1 MNHAHIPYDEIAGYI
16 RQELSEQERHK
27 IDMWINSSAE
37 NRKLFEQL
45 LNEWENIYD
54 SPEQSVRADKDK
66 IWSGISSHI
75 RTSLPVKSYTR
86 KLLIKVAGIAAMVAI
101 IVGVAATVFVKS
113 TIDSAFLSQ
122 SVTTIETMQGQ
133 KMQMTLPDGTK
144 VWLNSGSKLTYAGD
158 FNRSE
163 RIVNLEGEAFFNV
176 TKNQSKRFKVRT
188 SDVDIVV
195 KGTSFDVSA
204 YNDDREI
211 SVSLLE
217 GKVVITDKTGKYMT
231 DLNPDEL
238 AIISRQNL
246 KYTLFKDDAN
256 TYRSWTQ
263 DQLIFYNEDIY
274 EVTKKLE
281 RWYGINIKLVNP
293 DEKQK
298 YTFSVKTESLRELLE
313 LFNKLTPID
322 YKINGKEVTIIN
334 K

>member
-27 IDMWINSSAE
+27 VDMWINSSAE

-86 KLLIKVAGIAAMVAI
+86 KILIKVAGIAAMLAI
-101 IVGVAATVFVKS
+101 IVGVVATVFVKS

-122 SVTTIETMQGQ
+122 SVTTIETRQGQ

-176 TKNQSKRFKVRT
+176 TKNQSKKFKVRT
-188 SDVDIVV
+188 SGVDIVV

-256 TYRSWTQ
+256 TYRSWTE

-274 EVTKKLE
+274 EVAKKLE

-293 DEKQK
+293 NEKQK

>member
-158 FNRSE
+158 FNRTE

-176 TKNQSKRFKVRT
+176 TKNQSKKFKVRT

>member
-27 IDMWINSSAE
+27 VDMWINSSAE

-86 KLLIKVAGIAAMVAI
+86 KLLIKVAGIAAMLAI

-122 SVTTIETMQGQ
+122 SVTTIETRQGQ

-144 VWLNSGSKLTYAGD
+144 VWLNSGSKLAYAGD

-176 TKNQSKRFKVRT
+176 TKNQSKKFKVRT

-274 EVTKKLE
+274 EVAKKLE

>member
-27 IDMWINSSAE
+27 VDMWINSSAE

-86 KLLIKVAGIAAMVAI
+86 KILIKVAGIAAMLAI
-101 IVGVAATVFVKS
+101 IIGVAATVFVKS

-122 SVTTIETMQGQ
+122 SVTTIETRQGQ

-176 TKNQSKRFKVRT
+176 TKNQSKKFKVRT
-188 SDVDIVV
+188 SGVDIVV

-256 TYRSWTQ
+256 TYRSWTE

-274 EVTKKLE
+274 EVAKKLE

-293 DEKQK
+293 NEKQK

>member
-27 IDMWINSSAE
+27 VDMWINSSAE

-86 KLLIKVAGIAAMVAI
+86 KILIKVAGIAAMLAI

-122 SVTTIETMQGQ
+122 SVTTIETRQGQ

-176 TKNQSKRFKVRT
+176 TKNQSKKFKVRT
-188 SDVDIVV
+188 SGVDIEV

-256 TYRSWTQ
+256 TYRSWTE

-274 EVTKKLE
+274 EVAKKLE

-293 DEKQK
+293 NEKQK

>member
-1 MNHAHIPYDEIAGYI
+1 MNHTHIPYDEIAAYI
-16 RQELSEQERHK
+16 RQELSEPERQK

-37 NRKLFEQL
+37 NRELFEQL

-54 SPEQSVRADKDK
+54 SLESSAHADKDK
-66 IWSGISSHI
+66 IWTGISSHI
-75 RTSLPVKSYTR
+75 RTSLPEKSYT
-86 KLLIKVAGIAAMVAI
+86 KKMLIKAAGIAAMIAI
-101 IVGVAATVFVKS
+101 IVGITATVLVKS
-113 TIDSAFLSQ
+113 SIESAFLSQ
-122 SVTTIETMQGQ
+122 SVTTVETMQGQ

-144 VWLNSGSKLTYAGD
+144 VWLNSGSKLTYTAD

-163 RIVNLEGEAFFNV
+163 RIVSLEGEAFFDV
-176 TKNQSKRFKVRT
+176 TKDLSKKFKVKT

-195 KGTSFDVSA
+195 KGTSFDISA
-204 YNDDREI
+204 YNDDQEI

-217 GKVVITDKTGKYMT
+217 GKVAITDKAGKHMT

-238 AIISRQNL
+238 AIISRQSM

-256 TYRSWTQ
+256 AYRSWTQ

-274 EVTKKLE
+274 KVAKKLE
-281 RWYGINIKLVNP
+281 RWYGINIELVNP

>member
-122 SVTTIETMQGQ
+122 SVTIIETMQGQ

-176 TKNQSKRFKVRT
+176 TKNQTKKFKVRT

-238 AIISRQNL
+238 VIISRQNL

>member
-27 IDMWINSSAE
+27 VDMWINSSAE

-86 KLLIKVAGIAAMVAI
+86 KILIKVAGIAAMLAI

-122 SVTTIETMQGQ
+122 SVTTIETRQGQ

-176 TKNQSKRFKVRT
+176 TKNQSKKFKLRT
-188 SDVDIVV
+188 SGVDIVV

-256 TYRSWTQ
+256 TYRSWTE

-274 EVTKKLE
+274 EVAKKLE

-293 DEKQK
+293 NEKQK

>member
-27 IDMWINSSAE
+27 VDMWINSSAE

-176 TKNQSKRFKVRT
+176 TKNQSKKFKVRT

>member
-176 TKNQSKRFKVRT
+176 TKNQSKKFKVRT

>member
-27 IDMWINSSAE
+27 VDMWINSSAE

-86 KLLIKVAGIAAMVAI
+86 KILIKVAGIAAMLAI

-122 SVTTIETMQGQ
+122 SVTTIETRQGQ

-158 FNRSE
+158 SNRSE

-176 TKNQSKRFKVRT
+176 TKNQSKKFKVRT
-188 SDVDIVV
+188 SGVDIVV

-256 TYRSWTQ
+256 TYRSWTE
-263 DQLIFYNEDIY
+263 DQLIFYNEDIH
-274 EVTKKLE
+274 EVAKKLE

-293 DEKQK
+293 NEKQK

>member
-27 IDMWINSSAE
+27 VDMWINSSAE

-86 KLLIKVAGIAAMVAI
+86 KMLIKVAGIAAMVAI

-122 SVTTIETMQGQ
+122 SVTIIETMQGQ

-176 TKNQSKRFKVRT
+176 TKNQTKKFKVRT

-238 AIISRQNL
+238 VIISRQNL

>member
-27 IDMWINSSAE
+27 VDMWINSSAE

-86 KLLIKVAGIAAMVAI
+86 KILIKVAGIAAMLAI

-122 SVTTIETMQGQ
+122 SVTTIETRQGQ

-176 TKNQSKRFKVRT
+176 TKNQSKKFKVRT
-188 SDVDIVV
+188 SGVDIVV

-256 TYRSWTQ
+256 TYRSWTE

-274 EVTKKLE
+274 EVAKKLE

-293 DEKQK
+293 NEKQK

>member
-27 IDMWINSSAE
+27 VDMWINSSAE

-75 RTSLPVKSYTR
+75 RASLPVKSYTR
-86 KLLIKVAGIAAMVAI
+86 KILIKVAGIAAMVAI

-122 SVTTIETMQGQ
+122 SVTTIETRQGQ

-176 TKNQSKRFKVRT
+176 TKNQSKKFKVRT
-188 SDVDIVV
+188 SGVDIVV

-256 TYRSWTQ
+256 TYRSWTE

-274 EVTKKLE
+274 EVAKKLE

-293 DEKQK
+293 NEKQK

>member
-27 IDMWINSSAE
+27 VDMWINSSAE

-86 KLLIKVAGIAAMVAI
+86 KILIKVAGIAAMLAI

-113 TIDSAFLSQ
+113 SIDSAFLSQ
-122 SVTTIETMQGQ
+122 SVTTIETRQGQ

-176 TKNQSKRFKVRT
+176 TKNQSKKFKVRT
-188 SDVDIVV
+188 SGVDIVV

-256 TYRSWTQ
+256 TYRSWTE

-274 EVTKKLE
+274 EVAKKLE

-293 DEKQK
+293 NEKQK

>member
-176 TKNQSKRFKVRT
+176 TKNQSKKFKVRT

-313 LFNKLTPID
+313 LFNKLIPID